1 MGNFILGGASLFFK
15 HREEIQKIRNMHDEN
30 TQELEIKRII
40 AENNYKIGHEN
51 VMRLIRLDEYDYQK
65 VIKQLEVER
74 RKNDQLNERETK
86 RIQNEHEG
94 RMKGLHNEEVK
105 INNEYKQ
112 TIRKLDDDK
121 EINTLRE
128 NNRFINE
135 KDKMKLDF
143 EAQMK
148 HWDNEE
154 LDIVNKRRNEKI
166 RDEQE
171 YLNKKNELENN
182 HEVSMEEIFR
192 KRHKDEIENER
203 LTQEFVLKDKREKE
217 KINNDYL
224 IKNKE
229 LEDKYAIRTKEINN
243 DFIIQNKEL
252 KRKEKKD
259 KHNFV
264 LKKMEIEEKGKQDER
279 HFQTQMEEKKNNHK
293 LTLQANEI
301 AAKKSEID
309 INHKHEKEMNKLDKL
324 NKQMEFQNQE
334 RLKKLDNDKEI
345 EIKKIETQSEE
356 RKKELDLKQSEI
368 DHNYDLQKQQM
379 TQQFQLQMS
388 MINMGILNQYNLMN
402 QNNKNEKPSEENN
415 KSQNVPIFPTMFG
428 MPMPMMGMYM
438 NMNQNNK
445 MPMMDM
451 NNMFG
456 FPMMNMMNMMNDN
469 KK

>member
-1 MGNFILGGASLFFK
+1 MGNYILGGASLYFK
-15 HREEIQKIRNMHDEN
+15 HKEETERIRNMRDIN
-30 TQELEIKRII
+30 AQELAIKRII
-40 AENNYKIGHEN
+40 AENNYKIEYQK
-51 VMRLIRLDEYDYQK
+51 VMRLIKLDEYEYQK
-65 VIKQLEVER
+65 VIKYLEVER
-74 RKNDQLNERETK
+74 RKNDQLDAREKK
-86 RIQNEHEG
+86 RIQNQHEEN
-94 RMKGLHNEEVK
+94 MKGLNNEELK
-105 INNEYKQ
+105 ICNEFKQ
-112 TIRKLDDDK
+112 VIRKLDDDK
-121 EINTLRE
+121 EINTLKE

-135 KDKMKLDF
+135 KDKMKLDY

-148 HWDNEE
+148 HLENEE

-171 YLNKKNELENN
+171 YLNKNKELENN
-182 HEVSMEEIFR
+182 HEISMEEIFR

-203 LTQEFVLKDKREKE
+203 LTQEFALKDKREKE
-217 KINNDYL
+217 KIHNDYL
-224 IKNKE
+224 IKDKE

-243 DFIIQNKEL
+243 DFIIKNKEL
-252 KRKEKKD
+252 KREEKKD
-259 KHNFV
+259 KYNFV
-264 LKKMEIEEKGKQDER
+264 LKKTEIEEKGKQDER
-279 HFQTQMEEKKNNHK
+279 HFQTQMEEMKNNHK

-309 INHKHEKEMNKLDKL
+309 INHKHEKEMNELHKL

-334 RLKKLDNDKEI
+334 SLKKLDNDKEI
-345 EIKKIETQSEE
+345 EIKKIETKSEE
-356 RKKELDLKQSEI
+356 RIKELDLQKSEM
-368 DHNYDLQKQQM
+368 DHKYDLQKQQNA
-379 TQQFQLQMS
+379 QEFQIKMGMIS
-388 MINMGILNQYNLMN
+388 MGFFQYNLMN

-415 KSQNVPIFPTMFG
+415 KSQNVPVFSNMFG

-456 FPMMNMMNMMNDN
+456 FPMMNMMNDN